1 LSEIALG
8 NQKYW
13 QSNLAVPN
21 NLMEVLME
29 VLRMNI
35 TRAIMLC
42 FSLIFIGL
50 MLAGQSYAQVNMK
63 SAVAMW
69 LFDEGQGNEI
79 KDATGNGNDGTF
91 EKGVEWVNGKYGKA
105 LKFDGQTGT
114 VEINTPVNLTDPDL
128 TIMLWVNPGATQAKG
143 WCDILSNHGEPPGAG
158 YCIEQNGSEA
168 NKFYF
173 DFNADGTWQ
182 SGWNIAGA
190 PLTQLKADTWQH
202 FAVVRKANV
211 VTHYLN
217 GEKTESKDNVSKS
230 AVTASPKNL
239 RLSNFGWR
247 TIERQF
253 NGIMDD
259 LAIFNVAL
267 DVNDIKSI
275 MNKGIVLSTAVSS
288 SEKLIATWS
297 SIKVQH

>member
-1 LSEIALG
+1 
-8 NQKYW
+8 
-13 QSNLAVPN
+13 
-21 NLMEVLME
+21 
-29 VLRMNI
+29 MNI

-42 FSLIFIGL
+42 LSLIFIGL

-69 LFDEGQGNEI
+69 LFDEGQGNKI

-114 VEINTPVNLTDPDL
+114 VEISTPVNLPDVDF
-128 TIMLWVNPGATQAKG
+128 TIMLWVNPGATQAKAH
-143 WCDILSNHGEPPGAG
+143 CDILSNHGEPPGAG
-158 YCIEQNGSEA
+158 YCIEQNGTEA

-173 DFNADGTWQ
+173 DFNADGKWQ

-190 PLTQLKADTWQH
+190 PLTQMKADTWQH
-202 FAVVRKANV
+202 FAVVRQANV

-217 GEKTESKDNVSKS
+217 GEKTGSKDDVSKS